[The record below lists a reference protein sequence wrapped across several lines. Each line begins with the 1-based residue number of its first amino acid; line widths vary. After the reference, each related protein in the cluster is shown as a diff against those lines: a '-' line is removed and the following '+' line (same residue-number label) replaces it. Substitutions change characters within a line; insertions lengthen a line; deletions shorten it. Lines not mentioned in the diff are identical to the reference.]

1 MAPEIEVA
9 IGVLTELRQGE
20 MAVLIARRPDETV
33 LGGYWEFPGG
43 KRRAEESFEQC
54 LVREFA
60 EELGLVIEVTSS
72 LDSLRHDYPHG
83 RVRLQPFLCRR
94 VEGEAQNLGV
104 SEHRWV
110 APREL
115 SDYPFPPAN
124 DKLLAHLAD
133 LLAPG

>member
-1 MAPEIEVA
+1 MASEIEVA

-60 EELGLVIEVTSS
+60 EELGLEVAGLSVA
-72 LDSLRHDYPHG
+72 DSPSPLP
-83 RVRLQPFLCRR
+83 RR
-94 VEGEAQNLGV
+94 FKKLMMARASCDVARPSPVASTKGGGV
-104 SEHRWV
+104 SPLNSRG
-110 APREL
+110 P
-115 SDYPFPPAN
+115 S
-124 DKLLAHLAD
+124 
-133 LLAPG
+133 